1 MCFKCNNCGRKF
13 QKKETFINHQ
23 HVDCDPK
30 FVCVKCDHKFHFKK
44 DLDRHIARV
53 TPCVLEEIVVD
64 ENTCNRCFKN
74 FSTHGNL
81 TRHLKICPF
90 TISNVNNDIKRYVT
104 QSKIQDKKIEALE
117 KELAQITDK
126 PKVNEK
132 FVYSG
137 DDDEFE
143 ELLRRNKYK
152 SSQWVYFIHSN
163 HPSSDVKHSM
173 VKIGLTK
180 CMITR
185 LKELQTGSPYKLKI
199 IGYIETDNMNVLE
212 KEFHNYLAECRNEG
226 EWFNL
231 SKGDVYS
238 ILDNYRVEGTL

>member
-1 MCFKCNNCGRKF
+1 MSFKC
-13 QKKETFINHQ
+13 
-23 HVDCDPK
+23 D
-30 FVCVKCDHKFHFKK
+30 KCN
-44 DLDRHIARV
+44 LS
-53 TPCVLEEIVVD
+53 
-64 ENTCNRCFKN
+64 FKN
-74 FSTHGNL
+74 KH
-81 TRHLKICPF
+81 HLSIH
-90 TISNVNNDIKRYVT
+90 TNVNILSDNLLEKVISGKIHWTVCHGLKFNKYLQNRILTLNLKNNSLKTLYDTNAHEQTIIKDM
-104 QSKIQDKKIEALE
+104 SKKIIMYTNWLKSSEIKMEHHIKNTIVHNSTSPLM
-117 KELAQITDK
+117 KLSTD
-126 PKVNEK
+126 VNEK

-137 DDDEFE
+137 DDDDFE
-143 ELLRRNKYK
+143 DLLEINKYK

-180 CMITR
+180 CMINR

-212 KEFHNYLAECRNEG
+212 KEFHNYLSECRNEG

-238 ILDNYRVEGTL
+238 ILDNYRVEGVL